1 MLRQREAKKET
12 CHEGCS
18 EPIKEVQSPRV
29 KERSLE
35 KRGYGDVLISVREKA
50 VGAKRGGYGSG
61 NLCSGEG
68 VISST
73 WLPACQAV
81 SNSVHLTRNL
91 HIEKSLKKAGQSL
104 NLEVGVLKDKDAQV
118 PCVVPSIWLDGR
130 TAHHVHGCPPC
141 WVL

>member
-50 VGAKRGGYGSG
+50 VGA
-61 NLCSGEG
+61 EG
-68 VISST
+68 VAT
-73 WLPACQAV
+73 
-81 SNSVHLTRNL
+81 
-91 HIEKSLKKAGQSL
+91 
-104 NLEVGVLKDKDAQV
+104 EVGTCVLERA
-118 PCVVPSIWLDGR
+118 
-130 TAHHVHGCPPC
+130 
-141 WVL
+141 

>member
-1 MLRQREAKKET
+1 M
-12 CHEGCS
+12 
-18 EPIKEVQSPRV
+18 

-35 KRGYGDVLISVREKA
+35 KRGYGDVLISVHEKA
-50 VGAKRGGYGSG
+50 VGTERGGYGNG

-91 HIEKSLKKAGQSL
+91 HIEKILKKAGQSL
-104 NLEVGVLKDKDAQV
+104 NLEVRVLKDKDAQV
-118 PCVVPSIWLDGR
+118 PCVVPSIWLEAGQLTMF
-130 TAHHVHGCPPC
+130 TAALLAGSYDLAGKLCVGNSGI
-141 WVL
+141 